1 MRKWPV
7 PAPSGWPMRRARVKW
22 LGPTQNIRTGGGGFA
37 CIAQTLA
44 DEGVHL
50 GRRQWMAEVV
60 TLGFIATLLAQ
71 EGELTFG
78 FHPLRD
84 GAHSQRLCH
93 ADDGTHDGAVVGV
106 VFQVSYE

>member
-37 CIAQTLA
+37 CLAQTLA
-44 DEGVHL
+44 DEGFHL

-78 FHPLRD
+78 FHPPPRWCAFPAPVPC
-84 GAHSQRLCH
+84 G
-93 ADDGTHDGAVVGV
+93 
-106 VFQVSYE
+106 